1 MGFPRREKGW
11 RRLELCS
18 AVFGCCVAELT
29 AAFSLRCSLTS
40 VGSGGVAAK
49 ESDSAA
55 SDVARVCRRCLMYSR
70 GQTRQ
75 AREADPLHSAC
86 LMPELTFG
94 VIIVIFPFPAFLP
107 VNPRSVPLTRLPDAS
122 HIGVDEILIRRLLT
136 SRDTPCPLALQI
148 QYSAFS
154 PFAGTEVGTPGV
166 PA

>member
-1 MGFPRREKGW
+1 
-11 RRLELCS
+11 
-18 AVFGCCVAELT
+18 
-29 AAFSLRCSLTS
+29 
-40 VGSGGVAAK
+40 
-49 ESDSAA
+49 
-55 SDVARVCRRCLMYSR
+55 MYSR

-136 SRDTPCPLALQI
+136 SRDIPCPPALRI